1 MKSAEVNQKKS
12 GSNLYTVFTLSDHL
26 FALEISHIKEVLNFP
41 AITLLPNKETHFKGV
56 FNLRGTLVTVIDIRY
71 LLNLEIA
78 DNKSPEIVILAQY
91 DEILIGIAVDQVMDI
106 QKIEEMK
113 IQIPTRKTP
122 SAIAGKILGYVEK
135 EKLGKIYLLDLIKLA
150 RVLNP

>member
-1 MKSAEVNQKKS
+1 MKSAEVIQKKS
-12 GSNLYTVFTLSDHL
+12 GSNLYTVFTLSDHF

-71 LLNLEIA
+71 LLNLEIT

-106 QKIEEMK
+106 QKIEEMN
-113 IQIPTRKTP
+113 IQNPTRKTP
-122 SAIAGKILGYVEK
+122 SAITGKILGYVEK
-135 EKLGKIYLLDLIKLA
+135 EKLGKIYLLDLIKLVG
-150 RVLNP
+150 VLNP

>member
-1 MKSAEVNQKKS
+1 MKSAEVNEKKP

-41 AITLLPNKETHFKGV
+41 AITLLPNKKNHFKGV

-71 LLNLEIA
+71 LLNLEIPE
-78 DNKSPEIVILAQY
+78 DKTPEIVILAEY
-91 DEILIGIAVDQVMDI
+91 NEIRIGIAVDQVLDI
-106 QKIEEMK
+106 HTIEEMK

-122 SAIAGKILGYVEK
+122 SAIAGKISGYVEK
-135 EKLGKIYLLDLIKLA
+135 EKLGKIYLLDIIKIA
-150 RVLNP
+150 RMLNP